1 MLQNKSDT
9 IRSSSPDAS
18 NSSPVKVDYSVR
30 RTTQNTFLHSAA
42 LLLACACAA
51 SAQSLNVVSGN
62 GQVIVEYFQSVSP
75 MTVRALDS
83 GGRPIPGLPI
93 NWSITSGQGTLI
105 NTISGTDANGIASTY
120 FLGSA
125 VPGGSSI
132 QQSTVTATSNAGSA
146 SFFVTTAILR
156 LPNGNAG
163 APPLVEL
170 RRPTQENPVLVG
182 PAGGVISNA
191 IEVHVGVQSGP
202 ETGRAV
208 PNVGV
213 RVYHY
218 TDPATNP
225 AGECNTP
232 NGIVLTDSNGTA
244 TCNLR
249 LNSVTGTNEISIWVG
264 ESVITRK
271 IALTINPGAPCTFGL
286 SPNTQSFPSLGGSGI
301 FSITPS
307 SPSCPWTAQSNANWI
322 LMSSQTSG
330 TGPQT
335 LTYTVLNNTGPARDG
350 TITAGNQIYTV
361 RQAAIGASGV
371 LSIGTP
377 ETLPNGTINQS
388 YSYVMQATGGVAP
401 YNWTAGAGLPQGLSL
416 SPSGFLSGVP
426 LAAGTFSFPISVT
439 DSAGGNFTRLSRVTI
454 TNADSSLPPTITT
467 TSLANGAVGA
477 AYQAPLAFTGGCPS
491 LVTISRFSLVSGQLP
506 PGLALQQLGDRWA
519 IGGIPTQAGS
529 FLFTLAITDPCGRS
543 TSSNLTLTVGGSQPA
558 NSILASIP
566 QLVSF
571 TVVAGSQ
578 NRPGDQLVSILSAAQ
593 AINYV
598 ATATT
603 ENNQPWIVLGTGSSG
618 VTPGALSVGVA
629 NYANFLPGTYRG
641 TISVGGAGIAPATIP
656 VTLVINSAPALITNP
671 FQLSFNSSVVIIPTS
686 LRQSLAVS
694 GPIGAA
700 YQAAARTDN
709 GVNWLGV
716 TPIAGPVPGSIDV
729 VVNPLGLTAGVY
741 TGRISLS
748 TTGSTVT
755 EVPVTLTI
763 TSPPLFTWS
772 NTGLTFA
779 VSSSEPVPLPQ
790 TLTVATTT
798 GASIPVT
805 IAANT
810 TSGGNWLKLTPSTG
824 VTPLSMTVTVDTT
837 GLRAGQYNGEIV
849 ARATDGGISAAAVRV
864 ILLITETKPVINSV
878 VNAASDKPGPV
889 APGSWVSIRGAF
901 LGASQDLTIFKVTDG
916 KVDTTLGDARFL
928 VDGIPAPIIQS
939 SSQKAVIQIPYS
951 AVLKDR
957 VEIVA
962 EYRGIRS
969 DPTFVPIVLIS
980 PAIFYTGTPGDSQGR
995 ILNENGGQ
1003 NGIGNQATAGS
1014 IVAIHATGE
1023 GLTNPAGEDGK
1034 IAGANPP
1041 VPLSGPIQVWMDGQ
1055 EAEFVSATGLVGWPA
1070 GIVEIKVRVPAAAR
1084 RGVPVPVTLGINGN
1098 YSPDLVT
1105 AVILPE

>member
-1 MLQNKSDT
+1 
-9 IRSSSPDAS
+9 
-18 NSSPVKVDYSVR
+18 
-30 RTTQNTFLHSAA
+30 
-42 LLLACACAA
+42 
-51 SAQSLNVVSGN
+51 
-62 GQVIVEYFQSVSP
+62 
-75 MTVRALDS
+75 MTVRAVDAS
-83 GGRPIPGLPI
+83 NRPIPGLAI

-105 NTISGTDANGIASTY
+105 NTISATDSNGIASTY

-132 QQSTVTATSNAGSA
+132 QQSTVTAGSNAGSA
-146 SFFVTTAILR
+146 SFFVTTSILR
-156 LPNGNAG
+156 LPNGSAG

-170 RRPTQENPVLVG
+170 RRPTQENPVVVG
-182 PAGGVISNA
+182 DAGSVVGGA
-191 IEVHVGVQSGP
+191 IQVRVGVQAGP
-202 ETGRAV
+202 ETGRPVA
-208 PNVGV
+208 NVGV

-225 AGECNTP
+225 SGECNSP
-232 NGIVLTDSNGTA
+232 NGTILTDSTGTA
-244 TCNLR
+244 TCDLR
-249 LNSVTGTNEISIWVG
+249 LNNITGTNEISIWVG

-271 IALTINPGAPCTFGL
+271 ISLTVNPGAPCTFSL
-286 SPNTQSFPSLGGSGI
+286 SPNTQSFPSLGGNGT
-301 FSITPS
+301 FSLTPS
-307 SPSCPWTAQSNANWI
+307 SPTCAWTAQSNASWI

-335 LTYTVLNNTGPARDG
+335 LSYTVLNNTGPARDG
-350 TITAGNQIYTV
+350 TITAGGQIFTV
-361 RQAAIGASGV
+361 RQAAIGATGV
-371 LSIGTP
+371 LSIGSP
-377 ETLPNGTINQS
+377 ATLPNGTINQA

-401 YNWTAGAGLPQGLSL
+401 YFWSAGAGLPQGLTM
-416 SPSGFLSGVP
+416 SPNGFLSGVP
-426 LAAGTFSFPISVT
+426 LASGIFSFPVSVS
-439 DSAGGNFTRLSRVTI
+439 DAAGGNFTRLASVTI

-467 TSLANGAVGA
+467 TTLPGGAVGTL
-477 AYQAPLAFTGGCPS
+477 YQAPLTFSGGCPS
-491 LVTISRFSLVSGQLP
+491 LVTISRFTLVSGQLP
-506 PGLALQQLGDRWA
+506 PGLTLQQLGDRWA
-519 IGGIPTQAGS
+519 IGGTPTQAGS

-558 NSILASIP
+558 NSILSSIP

-578 NRPGDQLVSILSAAQ
+578 TRPGDQLLSIVSAAQ
-593 AINYV
+593 PVNYV
-598 ATATT
+598 ATVTT

-618 VTPGALSVGVA
+618 VTPGALSVGIT
-629 NYANFLPGTYRG
+629 NYSGFLPGTYRG
-641 TISVGGAGIAPATIP
+641 TISIGGAGIAPALIP
-656 VTLVINSAPALITNP
+656 VTLVINSAPALTASP
-671 FQLSFNSSVVIIPTS
+671 FQFNFASSIVITPTS
-686 LRQSLAVS
+686 LRQSLAIS
-694 GPIGAA
+694 GPIGAT
-700 YQAAARTDN
+700 YQAFARTDN

-716 TPIAGPVPGSIDV
+716 TPVTGAVPATVEV

-741 TGRISLS
+741 TGRISLG
-748 TTGSTVT
+748 TAGSTVT

-772 NTGLTFA
+772 TTGLTFA

-805 IAANT
+805 VAANT
-810 TSGGNWLKLTPSTG
+810 TGGGNWLRLTPSTG
-824 VTPLSMTVTVDTT
+824 VTPLSMNVTVDTT

-849 ARATDGGISAAAVRV
+849 ARSTEGGISASSIRV
-864 ILLITETKPVINSV
+864 ILLITETKPTITSV

-889 APGSWVSIRGAF
+889 APGSWVTVRGAF
-901 LGASQDLTIFKVTDG
+901 LGATQDLALFKVTDG
-916 KVDTTLGDARFL
+916 RIDTTLGDARFL

-939 SSQKAVIQIPYS
+939 SNQKAVIQIPYS
-951 AVLKDR
+951 AVLKER

-995 ILNENGGQ
+995 ILNENGTQ
-1003 NGIGNQATAGS
+1003 NGIGNQAAAGS

-1034 IAGANPP
+1034 IAGENPP

-1070 GIVEIKVRVPAAAR
+1070 GIVEIKVKAPAAAR

-1098 YSPDLVT
+1098 FSPDLVT